1 VETSLT
7 LVVRP
12 STLVVRVEGHE
23 HDSVPLPKNL
33 ISIGRKH
40 DVKLAKSSETGM

>member
-1 VETSLT
+1 METSLT

-23 HDSVPLPKNL
+23 HDCVPLPK
-33 ISIGRKH
+33 I
-40 DVKLAKSSETGM
+40 